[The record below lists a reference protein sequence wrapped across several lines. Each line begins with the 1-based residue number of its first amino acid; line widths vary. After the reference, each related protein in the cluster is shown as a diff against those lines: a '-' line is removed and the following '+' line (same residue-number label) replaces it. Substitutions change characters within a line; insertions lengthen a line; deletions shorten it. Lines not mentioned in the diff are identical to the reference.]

1 MNRYY
6 AAALTSI
13 GMAIVGACG
22 PSNDAATKAPAAA
35 TSTNTDSGDVNPQ
48 DPKAG
53 LNTNRPD
60 GDKDVKPESGTNA
73 GAK

>member
-6 AAALTSI
+6 AAALLAVGI
-13 GMAIVGACG
+13 VIVGACG
-22 PSNDAATKAPAAA
+22 PSDDASTKAPLAP
-35 TSTNTDSGDVNPQ
+35 TSTNTNSGDVNPA

-60 GDKDVKPESGTNA
+60 SSKDVKPDQPA
-73 GAK
+73 R

>member
-6 AAALTSI
+6 AAALISV

-22 PSNDAATKAPAAA
+22 PSDDAATKAPAAA
-35 TSTNTDSGDVNPQ
+35 TSTNTNSGDVNPA

-60 GDKDVKPESGTNA
+60 SAKDVK
-73 GAK
+73 